1 MKKLLWLMLFI
12 PGLFVNA
19 QKAEFSIKELVFFTN
34 IPTNKFSTYISR
46 KGYKVYQDD
55 TIERAFLPAYHKI
68 SKDKAIE
75 KLVGRYDKN
84 DTAAIFYQTNSKL
97 EFDELKLNLEKEG
110 FENGFIDGSEHS
122 FIDSVNETVP
132 AFYQRGNVTIVPVIK
147 KEGEKNIYGF
157 TVERKELPKA
167 NEVVYAE
174 DLLKIT
180 SHQYLTSVFGAS
192 NVKKDLFFFSE
203 KEINKCSVLFPNTSL
218 QVIFIWK
225 DAVNNMDIS
234 YLMIGGE
241 LRSKSSEGFEKA
253 IDMNKWRSKQ
263 GIYLG
268 MSLRDLERFNNGPV
282 KFYGWESDQP
292 GIVFPKNKGNIN
304 FKNLGVQ
311 LNCLDCNEDKYY
323 SKTELINS
331 TDVIQQNGRVYVST
345 LIIIPGDEN

>member
-1 MKKLLWLMLFI
+1 MKKLIWLVLFFPI
-12 PGLFVNA
+12 LSVDA
-19 QKAEFSIKELVFFTN
+19 QKSEFTIKELVFFTN

-46 KGYKVYQDD
+46 KGYKLNADD
-55 TIERAFLPAYHKI
+55 TIEREYLTAYHKT

-84 DTAAIFYQTNSKL
+84 DTAAIFYQTTSKL
-97 EFDELKLNLEKEG
+97 EFDELKLNLEEDG
-110 FENGFIDGSEHS
+110 FENGFIDSTNGQA
-122 FIDSVNETVP
+122 P
-132 AFYQRGNVTIVPVIK
+132 AFYQRGNVTIIPVIK
-147 KEGEKNIYGF
+147 KEGEKEIYGF

-167 NEVVYAE
+167 SEILYAE

-180 SHQYLTSVFGAS
+180 SHQYLSSVFGSS

-225 DAVNNMDIS
+225 DAVNNRDIS

-268 MSLRDLERFNNGPV
+268 MSLRELERFNNGPI

-292 GIVFPKNKGNIN
+292 GIVFPRNKGNIN
-304 FKNLGVQ
+304 FKSLGVQ
-311 LNCLDCNEDKYY
+311 LDCLDCNEDKYY
-323 SKTELINS
+323 SNTELITS
-331 TDVIQQNGRVYVST
+331 SDVIQQNGRVYVST
-345 LIIIPGDEN
+345 LIIIPGEE

>member
-1 MKKLLWLMLFI
+1 MKKLIWLVLCFPI
-12 PGLFVNA
+12 LSVDA
-19 QKAEFSIKELVFFTN
+19 QKSEFTIKELVFFTN

-46 KGYKVYQDD
+46 KGYKLYQDD
-55 TIERAFLPAYHKI
+55 IIEREYLTAYHKV

-84 DTAAIFYQTNSKL
+84 DTSAIFYQTTSQF
-97 EFDELKLNLEKEG
+97 EFDELKLNLEEDG
-110 FENGFIDGSEHS
+110 FEKGFIDSTKGQL
-122 FIDSVNETVP
+122 P
-132 AFYQRGNVTIVPVIK
+132 AFYQRGNVTIIPVIK
-147 KEGEKNIYGF
+147 KEDEKEIYGF
-157 TVERKELPKA
+157 TVERKDLPKA
-167 NEVVYAE
+167 NEVLYAE

-180 SHQYLTSVFGAS
+180 SHQYLTSVFGSS

-203 KEINKCSVLFPNTSL
+203 KEINRCSVLFPNTSL

-225 DAVNNMDIS
+225 DAVNNREIS

-241 LRSKSSEGFEKA
+241 LRSKSSESFEKA

-268 MSLRDLERFNNGPV
+268 MSLRELERFNNGPV

-292 GIVFPKNKGNIN
+292 GIVFPKNKGSIN

-311 LNCLDCNEDKYY
+311 LDCLDCNEDKYY
-323 SKTELINS
+323 SKSELINS

-345 LIIIPGDEN
+345 LIIMPGQN

>member
-1 MKKLLWLMLFI
+1 MKKLLWLVLFFPI
-12 PGLFVNA
+12 LSVDA
-19 QKAEFSIKELVFFTN
+19 QKSEFTIKELVFFTN
-34 IPTNKFSTYISR
+34 IPTSKFSTYISR
-46 KGYKVYQDD
+46 KGYKVYRDD
-55 TIERAFLPAYHKI
+55 TIEREYSIAYHKI

-84 DTAAIFYQTNSKL
+84 DTSAIFYQTNSKF
-97 EFDELKLNLEKEG
+97 EFDELKLNLEEDG
-110 FENGFIDGSEHS
+110 FEKGFFENADIP
-122 FIDSVNETVP
+122 IP
-132 AFYQRGNVTIVPVIK
+132 AFYQRGNITIIPVIK
-147 KEGEKNIYGF
+147 KENEKEIYGF

-167 NEVVYAE
+167 NEILYAE
-174 DLLKIT
+174 DLLKLA
-180 SHQYLTSVFGAS
+180 SHQYLLSVFGPS

-203 KEINKCSVLFPNTSL
+203 KEISKCSVLFPNTSL

-241 LRSKSSEGFEKA
+241 LRSKSSEAFEKA

-268 MSLRDLERFNNGPV
+268 MSLRELERFNDGPV
-282 KFYGWESDQP
+282 KFYGWESEQP
-292 GIVFPKNKGNIN
+292 GIVFPKNRGSIN

-323 SKTELINS
+323 SKSELLTS
-331 TDVIQQNGRVYVST
+331 SDVIQQNGRVYVST
-345 LIIIPGDEN
+345 LIIMPGDE